1 MTMVITSDVTNSEL
15 SVADTTDPLTAA
27 SARVTRG
34 PSGETREEAAQAG
47 VEESEG
53 AVTMTAAAVVEVTV
67 VKDTRLLRV
76 DVTEPEICLL
86 RINAWEKDQT
96 GKLMLTQLL
105 KKTCMVKMWFWE
117 RYAL

>member
-1 MTMVITSDVTNSEL
+1 MFITEYRLVKSVIYIFQKLSRWATVMTMVITSDATNSEL

-86 RINAWEKDQT
+86 RINA
-96 GKLMLTQLL
+96 
-105 KKTCMVKMWFWE
+105 
-117 RYAL
+117 